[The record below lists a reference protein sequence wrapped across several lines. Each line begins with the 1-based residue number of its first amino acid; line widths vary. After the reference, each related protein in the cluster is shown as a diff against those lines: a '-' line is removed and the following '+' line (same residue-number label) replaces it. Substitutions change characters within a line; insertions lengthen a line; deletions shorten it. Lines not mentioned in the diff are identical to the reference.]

1 MHYTRAPIAE
11 AVIDLIVS
19 FDEVPS
25 IEKVEQFARQL
36 KSDFPQ
42 MQRINALRMA
52 VGQSGEDGEIQSDTS
67 SSAIG
72 FRLTNAK
79 GDRVLQVRLQGLSYS
94 HLHPYTEWETFA
106 AEMKPLWQLYVS
118 AFAPTAVTR
127 LAVRYINRIAIP
139 QGVDLDKYLNVTPR
153 LLGELCPEV
162 EGYFLQ
168 LVLPQRDLG
177 EEWKAIINTGLEAAP
192 APDVMSVLLDV
203 DLFCTKKITVD
214 DDELVWAVLTQ
225 LRDRKNAIFEA
236 AITDEVRRMI
246 Q

>member
-1 MHYTRAPIAE
+1 MHYNRAPIAE
-11 AVIDLIVS
+11 AVIDLNVS
-19 FDEVPS
+19 FSEVPS
-25 IEKVEQFARQL
+25 AEGVEQFARRL
-36 KSDFPQ
+36 KSEFQQ

-52 VGQSGEDGEIQSDTS
+52 VDQSGEDGEILSEAS

-79 GDRVLQVRLQGLSYS
+79 GDRVLQVRLQGFSYS
-94 HLHPYTEWETFA
+94 HLHPYTDWETFV
-106 AEMKPLWQLYVS
+106 AEMKPLWRLYVS
-118 AFAPTAVTR
+118 AFAPIAVTR
-127 LAVRYINRIAIP
+127 LAVRYINRITIP

-153 LLGELCPEV
+153 LLGELSPEV

-177 EEWKAIINTGLEAAP
+177 EEWKAIVNTGLEAAP

-203 DLFCTKKITVD
+203 DLFCTKTITVG
-214 DDELVWAVLTQ
+214 DDESVWTVLTQ

>member
-106 AEMKPLWQLYVS
+106 AEMKPLWQLYVN

-168 LVLPQRDLG
+168 LVLQQRDLG

>member
-106 AEMKPLWQLYVS
+106 AEMKPLWQLYVN

-168 LVLPQRDLG
+168 LVLQQRDLG

-203 DLFCTKKITVD
+203 DLFCTKTITVD